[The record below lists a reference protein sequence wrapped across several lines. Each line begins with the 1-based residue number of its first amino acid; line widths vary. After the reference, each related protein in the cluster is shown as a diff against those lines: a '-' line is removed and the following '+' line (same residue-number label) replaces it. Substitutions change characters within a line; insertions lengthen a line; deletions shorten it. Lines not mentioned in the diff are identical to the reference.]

1 MKHWLVFVLLALMPG
16 IASAQDRVK
25 IGFLDVQRVI
35 SESQAGKRARDRFQA
50 EVKKAEAD
58 ALRDKTEIERLKSD
72 FDKKGPLM
80 KEEERRGL
88 EADLEKRFINYQR
101 SVTDTQQVLQKKDR
115 EMTNDILKDLER
127 IVGEVGKADKF
138 TLILERSQI
147 LYSDQ
152 GIDITNRV
160 IEAFNSKGK

>member
-16 IASAQDRVK
+16 IALAQDRVK

-35 SESQAGKRARDRFQA
+35 SESQSGKRARDRFQA
-50 EVKKAEAD
+50 DVKKAEAD
-58 ALRDKTEIERLKSD
+58 ALRDKNEIERLKSD
-72 FDKKGPLM
+72 LDKKGPLM

-88 EADLEKRFINYQR
+88 EADLEKRFVNYQR
-101 SVTDTQQVLQKKDR
+101 AVTDTQQLLQKKDR

-127 IVGEVGKADKF
+127 IVAEVGKADKF

-160 IEAFNSKGK
+160 IEVFNSKIK